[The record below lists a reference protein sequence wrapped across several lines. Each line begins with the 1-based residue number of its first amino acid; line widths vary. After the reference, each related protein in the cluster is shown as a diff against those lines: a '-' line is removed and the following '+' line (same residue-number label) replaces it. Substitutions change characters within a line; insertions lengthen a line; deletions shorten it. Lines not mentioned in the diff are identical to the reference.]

1 MLNKPFTIDRTVRT
15 AILVGLCYL
24 SFILLDYLSDV
35 LIPFAVAMLLAYLID
50 PFVLFLQKKLK
61 IKSRV
66 VTVVLSLVIV
76 FGLLFIMF
84 YFLIPLLYREFV
96 SMGKLISTL
105 ASSQDLEQ
113 QYLQKV
119 PKDVSEYIVTM
130 VNSEEF
136 RNFFTPE
143 KVNELLVDGLKNI
156 LPKASGLFSETIN
169 LMLSLAGLMIIFLYL
184 IFILKDYRGIVE
196 GAKDLIPPNIKAR
209 VLHFIEDF
217 RNAMR
222 TYFRAQGLIATIV
235 GVLFAIGFSIISLPL
250 GLLMG
255 LFVGL
260 LNMVPYLQTIS
271 LIPVSFLAL
280 FHCIEKGVPFWQYM
294 GLVLIVYVVVQSI
307 QDLFLIPKIMG
318 NATGMNPA
326 MILLSLS
333 IWGKLLG
340 LLGLLIALPVTFLLV
355 SYYRSFI
362 ITGDFFS
369 NLQQQENVPD
379 PGPQKKR

>member
-15 AILVGLCYL
+15 AILVGICYF

-35 LIPFAVAMLLAYLID
+35 LVPFAVAMLLAYLID
-50 PFVLFLQKKLK
+50 PFVLFLQKRLK

-66 VTVVLSLVIV
+66 VNVVISLVIV
-76 FGLLFIMF
+76 FGLLFILF
-84 YFLIPLLYREFV
+84 YFLIPLLYREIA
-96 SMGKLISTL
+96 SMGKLISNL
-105 ASSQDLEQ
+105 AASQDLEK
-113 QYLQKV
+113 QYLQKI
-119 PKDVSEYIVTM
+119 PTDVSEYIINM
-130 VNSEEF
+130 INSEDF
-136 RNFFTPE
+136 RDFFTTE
-143 KVNELLVDGLKNI
+143 KINSLLLDGLKGI
-156 LPKASGLFSETIN
+156 LPKAGGFFSETIN

-184 IFILKDYRGIVE
+184 IFILKDYRGIVD
-196 GAKDLIPPNIKAR
+196 GAKELIPPNIKDR
-209 VLHFIEDF
+209 VLHFVDDF

-235 GVLFAIGFSIISLPL
+235 GILFAIGFSIINLPL
-250 GLLMG
+250 GLIMG

-260 LNMVPYLQTIS
+260 LNMVPYLQTVS

-294 GLVLIVYVVVQSI
+294 GLVLIVYIVVQSI

-340 LLGLLIALPVTFLLV
+340 LLGLLIALPITFLLV

-362 ITGDFFS
+362 MTGDFFANIRQKQHVS
-369 NLQQQENVPD
+369 PPPD
-379 PGPQKKR
+379 PSD